1 MVRVGTNG
9 PQKLKLL
16 TCDGRITAYNQTS
29 SPAPRDL
36 KILILAHQVSLS
48 QLLHARRL
56 SKAQWTSF
64 STFLDTKETEISA
77 LSQSLTR
84 SSAEDTQK
92 SLPRGYEE
100 DVLRKWR
107 NNWLGDQRWLD
118 ILLQG
123 DPEFTREQF
132 FELPFEKALA
142 KHHHFKGGP
151 GGARS
156 GEISLKALEQQVQDQ
171 KRKLGELRQLRRD
184 HLETIP
190 HAYSQLAPKAAS
202 TEGEKKAEKPLK
214 VAFGRHQV
222 RYTSIAKLPSL
233 TRS

>member
-1 MVRVGTNG
+1 MA

-16 TCDGRITAYNQTS
+16 TCDGRVTAYNQTS

-36 KILILAHQVSLS
+36 KILILAHQASLS

-56 SKAQWTSF
+56 SKAQWASF
-64 STFLDTKETEISA
+64 SAFLDTKEIEILA

-84 SSAEDTQK
+84 SSTEDTQK

-151 GGARS
+151 GGARN

-184 HLETIP
+184 HLETTP
-190 HAYSQLAPKAAS
+190 HVYSQSTPKAAS
-202 TEGEKKAEKPLK
+202 TEGEKEAEKPLR
-214 VAFGRHQV
+214 VSFGRHQV
-222 RYTSIAKLPSL
+222 KCTPITKFPSL